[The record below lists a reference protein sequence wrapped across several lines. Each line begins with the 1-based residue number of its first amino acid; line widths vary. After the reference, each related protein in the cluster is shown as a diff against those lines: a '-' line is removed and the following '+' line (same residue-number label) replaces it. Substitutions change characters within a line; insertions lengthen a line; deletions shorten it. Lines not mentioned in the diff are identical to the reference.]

1 MQWWLRR
8 CLKSVFCFSEKND
21 GRSRSTLPSTW
32 WRSTGPVVSSGR
44 STLSQVRS
52 FCWFF
57 NSYSDSI
64 KMLGVMENDFV
75 TMSCLTMVRTK
86 LKPKQVL
93 PLNTSTWTINC
104 LERDPKP
111 SVNFLQTAVQST
123 TEEVWVNSAIHHV
136 VEVENTKGP

>member
-1 MQWWLRR
+1 
-8 CLKSVFCFSEKND
+8 
-21 GRSRSTLPSTW
+21 
-32 WRSTGPVVSSGR
+32 
-44 STLSQVRS
+44 
-52 FCWFF
+52 
-57 NSYSDSI
+57 
-64 KMLGVMENDFV
+64 MLGVMENDFV

-86 LKPKQVL
+86 LKSKQVL